1 MHVTTDQ
8 VELSPAVVESGVSDD
23 LSRGR
28 VNPEVMTAISINEAV
43 ADCRLAKVATH
54 RVRCQHIGT
63 HRHVLQRTVHTQRT
77 HQSPSFHSHPEE
89 TTYLFRSIRPRLC
102 S

>member
-23 LSRGR
+23 LSRRR

-63 HRHVLQRTVHTQRT
+63 HRHVLQRTVHTTDASVTVFSQ
-77 HQSPSFHSHPEE
+77 P
-89 TTYLFRSIRPRLC
+89 PRGNNVPIP
-102 S
+102 